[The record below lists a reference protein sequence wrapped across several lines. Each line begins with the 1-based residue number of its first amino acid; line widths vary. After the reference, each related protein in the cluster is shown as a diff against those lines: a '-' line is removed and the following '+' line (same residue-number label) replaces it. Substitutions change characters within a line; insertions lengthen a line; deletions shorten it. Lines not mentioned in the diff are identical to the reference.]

1 MTDYGA
7 VFHMTFRSN
16 PFGSGFRIACGP
28 GYLIDYIGCF
38 RFGTGDIA
46 RSRKTMR
53 GHRVNIMQSSD
64 R

>member
-1 MTDYGA
+1 
-7 VFHMTFRSN
+7 MTFRSN
-16 PFGSGFRIACGP
+16 PFGSGFSIACGL

-46 RSRKTMR
+46 HALETMR